1 MSLENKVV
9 LITGAGRGIGRTTAE
24 HFARAGAAVA
34 LLSRTAEQVNEV
46 AHGIQ
51 QAGGRALAVTADVV
65 NREQVFAAVEKVEQE
80 LGAVD
85 VLLNNA
91 GSFDCIGPVAEID
104 AEVWWRDCEINLL
117 GPLLCCQAVL
127 RGMQLKGSGLII
139 NMIGGGTGNPFPYGS
154 GYASSKAGL
163 MRLTE
168 CLAGEVRE
176 QGITVVAMGP
186 GFVRTQMTEYQA
198 TSEAG
203 LKWIPSS
210 AKGLDEGNHVPPTV
224 AAVLAVALAQRQDEL
239 AVLTGRLFSAGEDVD
254 AVLAQADEIIA
265 ANKRTLRFC

>member
-9 LITGAGRGIGRTTAE
+9 LITGGGRGIGRATAE
-24 HFARAGAAVA
+24 QFANAGAAVA
-34 LLSRTAEQVNEV
+34 VLSRTAEQVNEV
-46 AHGIQ
+46 AHGIRER
-51 QAGGRALAVTADVV
+51 GGRALAVTADVT
-65 NREQVFAAVEKVEQE
+65 NREQVFAAIEKVEQE
-80 LGAVD
+80 LGVVD

-91 GSFDCIGPVAEID
+91 GSFDSIGPVVEID
-104 AEVWWRDCEINLL
+104 AEEWWRDCEINLL
-117 GPLLCCQAVL
+117 GPLLCCQGVL
-127 RGMQLKGSGLII
+127 RGMILKGSGLII

-168 CLAGEVRE
+168 CLAGEVKE

-203 LKWIPSS
+203 RKWIPSS
-210 AKGLDEGNHVPPTV
+210 AKGLDEGNHVPPTL
-224 AAVLAVALAQRQDEL
+224 AAELAVALAANQSEL
-239 AVLTGRLFSAGEDVD
+239 AALTGRLFSAGEDVS
-254 AVLAQADEIIA
+254 AVLAQADDIVKS
-265 ANKRTLRFC
+265 NKRTLRFC